1 MFTSPYLL
9 ILFTFLYVWNATLSL
24 FAYGNLGSPL
34 GANSDTLLSI
44 NTLPLAFSPFL
55 SSHPFFNLCHGST
68 NISSTLHLI
77 PVVCFNSHIAF

>member
-9 ILFTFLYVWNATLSL
+9 ILLKFLYVWNAILSL

-44 NTLPLAFSPFL
+44 NTSHLPFLLFSLLTHSSTCVMALPTFLPLY
-55 SSHPFFNLCHGST
+55 
-68 NISSTLHLI
+68 I
-77 PVVCFNSHIAF
+77 